1 MSSPIEYT
9 LQQPVQYASKG
20 ELVEAMFV
28 TLNPP
33 TSRNMTEC
41 AQLKQAFFRALP
53 KTGEVEVDA
62 PEGEQAELTGEAV
75 MTMITMSP
83 DVELAS
89 VLVTGRELLTSGLAL
104 IDGEE
109 KLTKPVLDNMSADD
123 LEGMIGEYM
132 VNFTLASALRKMK
145 TS

>member
-1 MSSPIEYT
+1 MGNSVEYA
-9 LQQPVQYASKG
+9 LQEPVQYANKG
-20 ELVEAMFV
+20 EMVEAMFV

-53 KTGEVEVDA
+53 KTGEIEAEASD
-62 PEGEQAELTGEAV
+62 GGQAELTGEAV

-123 LEGMIGEYM
+123 LEGMIGEYL
-132 VNFTLASALRKMK
+132 VNFILASALRKMK